1 MIKDNSYYLSVIKHI
16 LFFVALPLYFGLKLV
31 QGEVTVG
38 EQKIIGW
45 ILIIL
50 SLIIGIW
57 AIKNHKEEYK
67 DHFRLKTNKKRK

>member
-1 MIKDNSYYLSVIKHI
+1 MKESDYYISLFRHI

-67 DHFRLKTNKKRK
+67 DHFENKPKKKRK